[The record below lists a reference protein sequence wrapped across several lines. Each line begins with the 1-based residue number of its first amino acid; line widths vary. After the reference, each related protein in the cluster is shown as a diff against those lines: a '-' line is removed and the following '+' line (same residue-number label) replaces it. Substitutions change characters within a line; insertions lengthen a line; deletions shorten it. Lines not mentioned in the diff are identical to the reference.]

1 MVHGY
6 FDAVD
11 GIAVFMAE
19 EIISLAK
26 SKGLHLAFAES
37 LTAGMVCARLA
48 DVPGASSVLLGGIT
62 AYQDQIKSQLLGVS
76 PALLQ
81 MQSAV
86 DPEVAAQLAE
96 GVRAKFAFAMQV
108 SSDEVIGLST
118 TGVAGPDP
126 VGHHQPGEVYI
137 GLSSRAGTKVF
148 AEQFAG
154 GRAEIREA
162 SLERAL
168 AILREEIG
176 NF

>member
-1 MVHGY
+1 MVHRCL
-6 FDAVD
+6 DSVD
-11 GIAVFMAE
+11 GIAVSMAE

-26 SKGLHLAFAES
+26 SKGLHLAIAES

-48 DVPGASSVLLGGIT
+48 DAPGASSVLLGGIT

-76 PALLQ
+76 PALMQ

-96 GVRAKFAFAMQV
+96 GIRAKFAFAMQV
-108 SSDEVIGLST
+108 SSEQVIGLST
-118 TGVAGPDP
+118 TGVAGPDS

-137 GLSSRAGTKVF
+137 GVSSRAGTKVF

-154 GRAEIREA
+154 SRAEIRQA
-162 SLERAL
+162 CLGRVL
-168 AILREEIG
+168 AVLREEIG